1 MGLSQERRKLIGR
14 LRARK
19 TRVREGLVLVEGV
32 RAVGEVLDCG
42 TPVRFG
48 VAAARLSVAP
58 EGDALLH
65 RLSAAGTD
73 MVLLSDQELA
83 EISDTERHQGVMLV
97 VAQPVSE
104 LEDVARGPHC
114 LVLDG
119 VQDPGNVGTLIRAAV
134 AFSIDGVIA
143 LDGTVD
149 PWSPKAVRASA
160 GAVFRIPV
168 VGAAWPDAE
177 RMLRDSGLPILVA
190 DAGGASV
197 RGCVHRG
204 TFALVLGNEGA
215 GVREAVRMMASGT
228 VSVPMSGPAESLN
241 VGMAGSVLL
250 FELTQEALT

>member
-1 MGLSQERRKLIGR
+1 VGLSQERRKVIGR

-19 TRVREGLVLVEGV
+19 TRAREGLVLVEGV
-32 RAVGEVLDCG
+32 RAVNEVLDCG
-42 TPVRFG
+42 TPVRFA
-48 VAAARLSVAP
+48 VAAARLSHAP
-58 EGDALLH
+58 GGEALLD

-73 MVLLSDQELA
+73 VVLLGDQELA
-83 EISDTERHQGVMLV
+83 EMSDTERHQGVMLV
-97 VAQPVSE
+97 VAEPVSK
-104 LEDVARGPHC
+104 LEDVARGPRC

-160 GAVFRIPV
+160 GAAFRIPL
-168 VGAAWPDAE
+168 VGATWPDAE

-190 DAGGASV
+190 DAGGDSV
-197 RGCVHRG
+197 RRCVHRRA
-204 TFALVLGNEGA
+204 FALVLGNEGA
-215 GVREAVRMMASGT
+215 GVREAAKVMASGT
-228 VSVPMSGPAESLN
+228 IAVPMSGPVESLN

-250 FELTQEALT
+250 FELTQETLT